1 MTGLETRSV
10 SRDSLFLL
18 ANIRVEQNVD
28 QHRVRVRNL
37 SDGGMM
43 GEGAMPV
50 ARGNRVEVELR
61 NIGVVMGSVA
71 WVQDQ
76 RFGIAFDEEVDSQR
90 ARSPSGAPGADAAP
104 DGILSRAHRA
114 PPQPKRTK
122 LPCHLI
128 SFYRTF
134 FWTYIHTDRHT
145 CGQHEL
151 KSC

>member
-1 MTGLETRSV
+1 MSGLDTRSV

-18 ANIRVEQNVD
+18 ANVRVERQSE

-43 GEGAMPV
+43 GESPMLV

-61 NIGVVMGSVA
+61 NIGKVTGCVA

-90 ARSPSGAPGADAAP
+90 ARSPTVGAAESKTTYGE
-104 DGILSRAHRA
+104 LSSAHKA
-114 PPQPKRTK
+114 PPVPKPTNLRK
-122 LPCHLI
+122 V
-128 SFYRTF
+128 
-134 FWTYIHTDRHT
+134 
-145 CGQHEL
+145 
-151 KSC
+151 

>member
-18 ANIRVEQNVD
+18 ANIRVEQNGD

-90 ARSPSGAPGADAAP
+90 ARTSSGAPGTGTDAVP
-104 DGILSRAHRA
+104 DGVLSRAHRA

-122 LPCHLI
+122 L
-128 SFYRTF
+128 R
-134 FWTYIHTDRHT
+134 
-145 CGQHEL
+145 
-151 KSC
+151 KV